1 MQGSLGFMVRTLSV
15 FAKGIS
21 VSDDDIARIL
31 AAIEELKKD
40 NKDLRQ
46 DNTIAHKDIVS
57 MIEAVQKTQKD
68 HTRSL
73 GLSTV
78 FITGELPRVIDEIAK
93 AVGIQKTGLADKIIE
108 LSRKAEAAEL

>member
-1 MQGSLGFMVRTLSV
+1 MVRRLSV

-21 VSDDDIARIL
+21 VSDDDIAKIL
-31 AAIEELKKD
+31 AAIKELKKD
-40 NKDLRQ
+40 N
-46 DNTIAHKDIVS
+46 TTAHENIVK
-57 MIEAVQKTQKD
+57 MIGAVQKTQKD

-78 FITGELPRVIDEIAK
+78 FITGELPHVIDQIAK

-108 LSRKAEAAEL
+108 LSRKAEAAKL